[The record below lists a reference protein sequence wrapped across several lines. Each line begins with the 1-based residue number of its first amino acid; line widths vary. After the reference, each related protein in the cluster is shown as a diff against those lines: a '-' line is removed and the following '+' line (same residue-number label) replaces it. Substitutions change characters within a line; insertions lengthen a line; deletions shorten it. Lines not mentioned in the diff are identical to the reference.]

1 MKKKVNQQ
9 ASSTFNFLY
18 HPLLRLQKVKINPRS
33 GNSKWLEPNVTK
45 QNEAL
50 TRLMNI
56 FWVLLS
62 FHSVLASNSTLNS
75 EKNKPNWN
83 WTQTINSKLSKQ
95 KEKEKKRSAEL
106 LQLCHD
112 DRSWWNVSNSWLLLT
127 MSSWATWLL
136 FVERVVKVSRCRR
149 KWGKR
154 GFTTGWDEGEVLVL
168 ASFSLAV
175 ADVEVDVD
183 WSGQPLVPV
192 RGNLDQEA
200 VLQQRQVILLNH
212 YTKTINYHNCIT
224 LYSAISILVS
234 YKFLLSL

>member
-1 MKKKVNQQ
+1 MIRAKCDQTEWGID
-9 ASSTFNFLY
+9 TFDEYILGSVFF
-18 HPLLRLQKVKINPRS
+18 S
-33 GNSKWLEPNVTK
+33 
-45 QNEAL
+45 
-50 TRLMNI
+50 
-56 FWVLLS
+56 LS
-62 FHSVLASNSTLNS
+62 FGLQLNS
-75 EKNKPNWN
+75 QLWEKQTP
-83 WTQTINSKLSKQ
+83 TINSKLSK
-95 KEKEKKRSAEL
+95 KKKKKKKRRSAEL

-168 ASFSLAV
+168 APFSLAV

-183 WSGQPLVPV
+183 RSGQPLVPV
-192 RGNLDQEA
+192 GGNLDQEA

-224 LYSAISILVS
+224 LYPAISILVS
-234 YKFLLSL
+234 CKFLLSP

>member
-1 MKKKVNQQ
+1 MWPNRMRHWHIWWIYFGFCFLFTQFWLPTQLSTLRKTNPNYKFKVEQKKK
-9 ASSTFNFLY
+9 
-18 HPLLRLQKVKINPRS
+18 K
-33 GNSKWLEPNVTK
+33 TK
-45 QNEAL
+45 K
-50 TRLMNI
+50 R
-56 FWVLLS
+56 
-62 FHSVLASNSTLNS
+62 
-75 EKNKPNWN
+75 
-83 WTQTINSKLSKQ
+83 
-95 KEKEKKRSAEL
+95 RSAEL

-154 GFTTGWDEGEVLVL
+154 GFTTGWDKGEVLVL
-168 ASFSLAV
+168 APFSLAV

-183 WSGQPLVPV
+183 RSGQPLVPV
-192 RGNLDQEA
+192 GGNLDQEA

-234 YKFLLSL
+234 CKFLLSL